1 VIFTIKE
8 VSSGTHSGT
17 LGISRK
23 EILLSGFSYWK
34 NLENAAR
41 SIGRRGKNRERGL
54 RYVSPFAFHARLR
67 FPTVLFREDLIA
79 VLEDVG
85 EYGLFHSNVNVF
97 NLLSFRGADT
107 PEARC
112 PRHNVHG
119 WRVIDFD

>member
-41 SIGRRGKNRERGL
+41 SIGRSGKSRERG
-54 RYVSPFAFHARLR
+54 
-67 FPTVLFREDLIA
+67 
-79 VLEDVG
+79 
-85 EYGLFHSNVNVF
+85 
-97 NLLSFRGADT
+97 
-107 PEARC
+107 
-112 PRHNVHG
+112 
-119 WRVIDFD
+119 